1 MILEKELKSVKRN
14 KKMKALIV
22 TVAGMS
28 ARFSRS
34 AGEQIIKCLY
44 HTNSMKESL
53 LYTLLNDSSD
63 IDYFIIVG
71 GYRYEELC
79 KTVREYFEKF
89 SNKILMVENPYYKRY
104 GSGYSL
110 YIGLQKAF
118 ETEADEILFAEGD
131 LHLSTNDYKKVC
143 NAKKSVVTVN
153 RDPILADKAV
163 ALYFDTSDKIHYIYD
178 TEHNVL
184 TINEPFLAI
193 YNSGQV
199 WKFADKN
206 LTEKIYSQ
214 MEQEEWHGTNLVF
227 VEKYFTT
234 LKRDEYELITF
245 NNWINCNTIDDY
257 NKIQER

>member
-53 LYTLLNDSSD
+53 LYTLLDDSSD

-118 ETEADEILFAEGD
+118 ETGAD
-131 LHLSTNDYKKVC
+131 
-143 NAKKSVVTVN
+143 AKKSVVTVN

-178 TEHNVL
+178 TGHNVL

-214 MEQEEWHGTNLVF
+214 MEQEEWQGTNLVF

-234 LKRDEYELITF
+234 LRRDEYELITF

-257 NKIQER
+257 NRIQER

>member
-53 LYTLLNDSSD
+53 LYTLLDDSSD

-118 ETEADEILFAEGD
+118 ETGADEILFAEGD

-184 TINEPFLAI
+184 T
-193 YNSGQV
+193 
-199 WKFADKN
+199 
-206 LTEKIYSQ
+206 EKIYSQ